1 MGKLTLHKQ
10 LMNDAYHIKTPSCI
24 VYCKRLCVIEN
35 LLVKFCKEI
44 KQGGA
49 KLRSLQ
55 FQVESLRSERS
66 TIRSRIRIEIAANS
80 K

>member
-35 LLVKFCKEI
+35 LLVKFRKEL
-44 KQGGA
+44 KLGGS
-49 KLRSLQ
+49 KLRSIQ
-55 FQVESLRSERS
+55 FQIESLCNERS
-66 TIRSRIRIEIAANS
+66 TIRSRIRTEIAANPR
-80 K
+80 